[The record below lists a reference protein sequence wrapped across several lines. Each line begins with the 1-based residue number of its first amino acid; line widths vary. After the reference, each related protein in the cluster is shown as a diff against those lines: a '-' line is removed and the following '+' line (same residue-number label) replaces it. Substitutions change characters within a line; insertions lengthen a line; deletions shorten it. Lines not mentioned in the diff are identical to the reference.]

1 MVRPYLRMALLVVAA
16 LTTVACSKS
25 TEDSGAAASA
35 TAAGP
40 AVVYVR
46 TEAVE
51 GGDARAVSLR
61 FAGIVRASQR
71 ATLTFQLSGTL
82 TERKV
87 ELGQTVKAGDVLA
100 RIYSPALEPA
110 RDSASARLDEL
121 TTNYQQSQRE
131 WQRASSLRERG
142 VVSEQALEQIAAR
155 RDGLKASV
163 ATARALLAEASKM
176 LEENTLKA
184 PFSGR
189 VEALLVEQ
197 DEFVAAGQPVM
208 RISSPQGREVE
219 VRVPVYLLDHVSLGA
234 SLPVWSV
241 QDRSQA
247 PVQGSVVEIAQ
258 AGAIRG
264 ELQPLL
270 VNLPANSLNAGVP
283 VEVGITPQTIAALT
297 VPLLAVIRDVNAT
310 ASSAFNPLSSS
321 SSNSIPLA
329 SPSSS
334 AIASSSTSV
343 FLVRDGVARRTPVTV
358 LRILGERVAISAE
371 GLVAGDQVVYAG
383 MTKLADGD
391 TVIEAA
397 HAVRT
402 QPVEG

>member
-1 MVRPYLRMALLVVAA
+1 MVRPYLRMALLVVGV
-16 LTTVACSKS
+16 LTAVACSKS
-25 TEDSGAAASA
+25 TDEAVSTT

-40 AVVYVR
+40 GIVHVR
-46 TEAVE
+46 TAAVE

-82 TERKV
+82 TERNV

-110 RDSASARLDEL
+110 RDSASARLDEM
-121 TTNYQQSQRE
+121 TTNYEQSQRE

-155 RDGLKASV
+155 RDSLKASV
-163 ATARALLAEASKM
+163 ATARASLAEASKM

-184 PFSGR
+184 PFAGR

-208 RISSPQGREVE
+208 RLSSPKGREVE

-234 SLPVWSV
+234 ILPVWSV

-270 VNLPANSLNAGVP
+270 VNLPADTLNAGVP

-297 VPLLAVIRDVNAT
+297 VPLLAVIRDVSTAASPAFSAT
-310 ASSAFNPLSSS
+310 SGSSAG
-321 SSNSIPLA
+321 A
-329 SPSSS
+329 
-334 AIASSSTSV
+334 STSV
-343 FLVRDGVARRTPVTV
+343 FLVRDGIARRTPVTV
-358 LRILGERVAISAE
+358 LRILGERVAIHAE
-371 GLVAGDQVVYAG
+371 SLVAGDQVVYAG

-397 HAVRT
+397 QVVRT

>member
-1 MVRPYLRMALLVVAA
+1 MVRPYLRMALLVIAA
-16 LTTVACSKS
+16 LTVVACSKS
-25 TEDSGAAASA
+25 ADQTATAV

-40 AVVYVR
+40 EAVHVR
-46 TEAVE
+46 TAAVE
-51 GGDARAVSLR
+51 GGDAREVSLR

-87 ELGQTVKAGDVLA
+87 ELGQTVQAGDVLA

-131 WQRASSLRERG
+131 WQRASSLSERG
-142 VVSEQALEQIAAR
+142 VLSEQALEQIAAR
-155 RDGLKASV
+155 RDGLRASV
-163 ATARALLAEASKM
+163 ATARASLAEASKM

-208 RISSPQGREVE
+208 RISSPKGREVE

-241 QDRSQA
+241 QDRSQG

-270 VNLPANSLNAGVP
+270 VNLPANTLNAGVP

-297 VPLLAVIRDVNAT
+297 VPLLAVIRDVNAAT
-310 ASSAFNPLSSS
+310 SLSSNT
-321 SSNSIPLA
+321 SSNTSLSLLSSPNA
-329 SPSSS
+329 S
-334 AIASSSTSV
+334 AGTNSSTSV

-358 LRILGERVAISAE
+358 LRILGERVAIYSE
-371 GLVAGDQVVYAG
+371 SLVAGDQVVYAG
-383 MTKLADGD
+383 MTKLVDGD

-397 HAVRT
+397 QALRT

>member
-1 MVRPYLRMALLVVAA
+1 MVRPYLRMALLVMAA
-16 LTTVACSKS
+16 LMAVACSKP
-25 TEDSGAAASA
+25 TDQTA
-35 TAAGP
+35 TKNAAAGP
-40 AVVYVR
+40 AAVHVR
-46 TEAVE
+46 TAAVE
-51 GGDARAVSLR
+51 GGDARAMSLR

-87 ELGQTVKAGDVLA
+87 ELGQTVEAGDVLA

-131 WQRASSLRERG
+131 WQRARSLRERG

-163 ATARALLAEASKM
+163 ATARASLVEASKL

-208 RISSPQGREVE
+208 RLSSPKGREVE
-219 VRVPVYLLDHVSLGA
+219 LRVPVYLLDHVSLGA

-241 QDRSQA
+241 QDRSQG
-247 PVQGSVVEIAQ
+247 PVQGSIVEIAQ
-258 AGAIRG
+258 AGAVRG

-270 VNLPANSLNAGVP
+270 VNLPANTLNAGVP
-283 VEVGITPQTIAALT
+283 VEVGITPQTTAALT
-297 VPLLAVIRDVNAT
+297 VPLLAVILDVNAVGNSAVGG
-310 ASSAFNPLSSS
+310 ASSTDSLS
-321 SSNSIPLA
+321 ITGLGQ
-329 SPSSS
+329 SP
-334 AIASSSTSV
+334 STSV
-343 FLVRDGVARRTPVTV
+343 FLVRDGVALRTPVTV
-358 LRILGERVAISAE
+358 LRILGERVAIRSE
-371 GLVAGDQVVYAG
+371 SLVAGDQVVYAG
-383 MTKLADGD
+383 MTKLVDGD

-397 HAVRT
+397 KAVRT

>member
-16 LTTVACSKS
+16 LTAVACSKAA
-25 TEDSGAAASA
+25 ENSGAAASA
-35 TAAGP
+35 AVSGP
-40 AVVYVR
+40 AAVHVR
-46 TEAVE
+46 TAAVE

-82 TERKV
+82 IERKV
-87 ELGQTVKAGDVLA
+87 ELGQAVAVGDVLA
-100 RIYSPALEPA
+100 RIYSPTLEPA
-110 RDSASARLDEL
+110 RDFASARLDEL

-142 VVSEQALEQIAAR
+142 VVSEQALEQIVAR

-163 ATARALLAEASKM
+163 ATARAALAEASKM

-184 PFSGR
+184 PFAGR

-208 RISSPQGREVE
+208 RLSSPKGREVE
-219 VRVPVYLLDHVSLGA
+219 VRVPVYMLNHVSLGA
-234 SLPVWSV
+234 ELPVWSV

-247 PVQGSVVEIAQ
+247 PVQGTVVEIAQ

-270 VNLPANSLNAGVP
+270 VNLPANTLNAGVP

-297 VPLLAVIRDVNAT
+297 VPLLAVIRDVNAAT
-310 ASSAFNPLSSS
+310 SLSSNT
-321 SSNSIPLA
+321 SSNTSLSLLSSPNA
-329 SPSSS
+329 S
-334 AIASSSTSV
+334 AGTNSSTSV

-358 LRILGERVAISAE
+358 LRILGERVAIYSE
-371 GLVAGDQVVYAG
+371 SLVAGDQVVYAG
-383 MTKLADGD
+383 MTKLVDGD

-397 HAVRT
+397 QALRT

>member
-1 MVRPYLRMALLVVAA
+1 
-16 LTTVACSKS
+16 
-25 TEDSGAAASA
+25 
-35 TAAGP
+35 
-40 AVVYVR
+40 
-46 TEAVE
+46 
-51 GGDARAVSLR
+51 
-61 FAGIVRASQR
+61 VRASQR

-87 ELGQTVKAGDVLA
+87 ELGQAVEVGDVLA

-163 ATARALLAEASKM
+163 ATARAALAEASKM

-184 PFSGR
+184 PFAGR

-208 RISSPQGREVE
+208 RLSSPKGREVE
-219 VRVPVYLLDHVSLGA
+219 VRVPVYLLDHVSLDA
-234 SLPVWSV
+234 NLPVWSV
-241 QDRSQA
+241 QDRSRA
-247 PVQGSVVEIAQ
+247 PVQGRVIEIAQ
-258 AGAIRG
+258 AGAVRG

-270 VNLPANSLNAGVP
+270 VNLPANTLNVGMP
-283 VEVGITPQTIAALT
+283 VEVGITPQTTAALT
-297 VPLLAVIRDVNAT
+297 VPLLAVIRNVNAA
-310 ASSAFNPLSSS
+310 ASSASSPLSGS
-321 SSNSIPLA
+321 SSNVVPLPGPSASSI
-329 SPSSS
+329 
-334 AIASSSTSV
+334 SSTSV

-358 LRILGERVAISAE
+358 LRILGERAAIQAAS
-371 GLVAGDQVVYAG
+371 LVAGDQVVYAG

-397 HAVRT
+397 QAVRT

>member
-1 MVRPYLRMALLVVAA
+1 MVRPYLGTALLVVAA
-16 LTTVACSKS
+16 LTAVACSKS
-25 TEDSGAAASA
+25 TGETVTST
-35 TAAGP
+35 TAPSP
-40 AVVYVR
+40 AVVHVR
-46 TEAVE
+46 TAAVE

-82 TERKV
+82 TERRV
-87 ELGQTVKAGDVLA
+87 ELGQTVEVGDVLA

-163 ATARALLAEASKM
+163 ATARASLAEASKM

-197 DEFVAAGQPVM
+197 NEFVAAGQPVM
-208 RISSPQGREVE
+208 RISSPKGREVE
-219 VRVPVYLLDHVSLGA
+219 VRVPVYLLDYVSLGA

-247 PVQGSVVEIAQ
+247 PVQGSVIEIAQ

-270 VNLPANSLNAGVP
+270 VNLPANTLNAGMP
-283 VEVGITPQTIAALT
+283 VEVGITPQTTAALT
-297 VPLLAVIRDVNAT
+297 VPLLAVIRDVNAA
-310 ASSAFNPLSSS
+310 ASSAFSPLSSS
-321 SSNSIPLA
+321 SSNSIPG
-329 SPSSS
+329 PSS
-334 AIASSSTSV
+334 SSSTSV

-358 LRILGERVAISAE
+358 LRILGERAAIEAE
-371 GLVAGDQVVYAG
+371 SLVAGDQVVYAG

-397 HAVRT
+397 QAVRA

>member
-1 MVRPYLRMALLVVAA
+1 MVRPYLGTALLVVAA
-16 LTTVACSKS
+16 LTAVACSKS
-25 TEDSGAAASA
+25 TGETVTSTTASS
-35 TAAGP
+35 P
-40 AVVYVR
+40 AVVHVR
-46 TEAVE
+46 TAAVE

-82 TERKV
+82 TERRV
-87 ELGQTVKAGDVLA
+87 ELGQTVEVGDVLA

-163 ATARALLAEASKM
+163 ATARASLAEASKM

-197 DEFVAAGQPVM
+197 NEFVAAGQPVM
-208 RISSPQGREVE
+208 RISSPKGREVE
-219 VRVPVYLLDHVSLGA
+219 VRVPVYLLDYVSLGA

-247 PVQGSVVEIAQ
+247 PVQGSVIEIAQ

-270 VNLPANSLNAGVP
+270 VNLPANTLNAGMP
-283 VEVGITPQTIAALT
+283 VEVGITPQTTAALT
-297 VPLLAVIRDVNAT
+297 VPLLAVIRDVNAA
-310 ASSAFNPLSSS
+310 ASSAFSPLSSS
-321 SSNSIPLA
+321 SSNSIPG
-329 SPSSS
+329 P
-334 AIASSSTSV
+334 SSSTSV

-358 LRILGERVAISAE
+358 LRILGERAAIEAE
-371 GLVAGDQVVYAG
+371 SLVAGDQVVYAG

-397 HAVRT
+397 QAVRA

>member
-1 MVRPYLRMALLVVAA
+1 MVRPYLRMALLVIAA
-16 LTTVACSKS
+16 LTVVACSKS
-25 TEDSGAAASA
+25 ADQTATAT

-40 AVVYVR
+40 EAVHVR
-46 TEAVE
+46 TAAVE
-51 GGDARAVSLR
+51 GGDAREVSLR

-87 ELGQTVKAGDVLA
+87 ELGQTVQAGDVLA

-131 WQRASSLRERG
+131 WQRASSLSERG
-142 VVSEQALEQIAAR
+142 VLSEQALEQIAAR

-163 ATARALLAEASKM
+163 ATARASLAEASRM

-208 RISSPQGREVE
+208 RLSSPNGREVE

-241 QDRSQA
+241 QDRSQG

-270 VNLPANSLNAGVP
+270 VNLPANTLNVGVP
-283 VEVGITPQTIAALT
+283 VEVGITPQTTAALT
-297 VPLLAVIRDVNAT
+297 VPLLAVIRDVNAA
-310 ASSAFNPLSSS
+310 ASLSSNT
-321 SSNSIPLA
+321 SSNTSLSLLSSPNA
-329 SPSSS
+329 SPS
-334 AIASSSTSV
+334 ANSSTSV

-358 LRILGERVAISAE
+358 LRILGERVAIHSE
-371 GLVAGDQVVYAG
+371 SLVAGDQVVYAG
-383 MTKLADGD
+383 MTKLVDGD

-397 HAVRT
+397 QALRT

>member
-16 LTTVACSKS
+16 LTAVACSKS
-25 TEDSGAAASA
+25 SDDSVAANNAAAS
-35 TAAGP
+35 GP
-40 AVVYVR
+40 AVVHVR
-46 TEAVE
+46 TAAVE
-51 GGDARAVSLR
+51 GGDAREVSLR

-87 ELGQTVKAGDVLA
+87 ELGQTVKAGAVLA

-121 TTNYQQSQRE
+121 ITNYEQAERE
-131 WQRASSLRERG
+131 WQRARSLSERG
-142 VVSEQALEQIAAR
+142 VVSEQSLEQIAAR
-155 RDGLKASV
+155 RDGLKAGV
-163 ATARALLAEASKM
+163 ATARASLAEASKM

-184 PFSGR
+184 PFAGR

-208 RISSPQGREVE
+208 RLSSPKGREVE
-219 VRVPVYLLDHVSLGA
+219 VRVPVYMLNHVSLGA
-234 SLPVWSV
+234 ELPVWSV

-270 VNLPANSLNAGVP
+270 VNLPANTLNAGVP

-310 ASSAFNPLSSS
+310 ASSTFSPQASS
-321 SSNSIPLA
+321 SSNFIPLP
-329 SPSSS
+329 SPS
-334 AIASSSTSV
+334 ASSITSV

-358 LRILGERVAISAE
+358 LRILGERVAIQA
-371 GLVAGDQVVYAG
+371 
-383 MTKLADGD
+383 
-391 TVIEAA
+391 
-397 HAVRT
+397 
-402 QPVEG
+402 

>member
-1 MVRPYLRMALLVVAA
+1 MVRPYLGTALLVVAA
-16 LTTVACSKS
+16 LTAVACSKS
-25 TEDSGAAASA
+25 TGETVTST
-35 TAAGP
+35 TAPSP
-40 AVVYVR
+40 AVVHVR
-46 TEAVE
+46 TAAVE

-82 TERKV
+82 TERRV
-87 ELGQTVKAGDVLA
+87 ELGQTVEVGDVLA

-163 ATARALLAEASKM
+163 ATARASLAEASKM

-197 DEFVAAGQPVM
+197 NEFVAAGQPVM
-208 RISSPQGREVE
+208 RISSPKGREVE
-219 VRVPVYLLDHVSLGA
+219 VRVPVYLLDYVSLGA

-247 PVQGSVVEIAQ
+247 PVQGSVIEIAQ

-270 VNLPANSLNAGVP
+270 VNLPANTLNAGMP
-283 VEVGITPQTIAALT
+283 VEVGITPQTTAALT
-297 VPLLAVIRDVNAT
+297 VPLLAVIRDVNAA
-310 ASSAFNPLSSS
+310 ASSAFSPLSSS
-321 SSNSIPLA
+321 SSNSIPG
-329 SPSSS
+329 P
-334 AIASSSTSV
+334 SSSTSV

-358 LRILGERVAISAE
+358 LRILGERAAIEAE
-371 GLVAGDQVVYAG
+371 SLVAGDQVVYAG

-397 HAVRT
+397 QAARA

>member
-1 MVRPYLRMALLVVAA
+1 MVRPYLRMALLVIAA
-16 LTTVACSKS
+16 LTVVACSKS
-25 TEDSGAAASA
+25 ADQTATAV

-40 AVVYVR
+40 EAVHVR
-46 TEAVE
+46 TAAVE
-51 GGDARAVSLR
+51 GGDAREVSLR

-87 ELGQTVKAGDVLA
+87 ELGQTVQAGDVLA

-131 WQRASSLRERG
+131 WQRASSLSERG
-142 VVSEQALEQIAAR
+142 VLSEQALEQIAAR
-155 RDGLKASV
+155 RDGLRASV
-163 ATARALLAEASKM
+163 ATARASLAEASKM

-184 PFSGR
+184 PFAGR

-197 DEFVAAGQPVM
+197 NEFVAAGQPVM
-208 RISSPQGREVE
+208 RISSPKGREVE
-219 VRVPVYLLDHVSLGA
+219 VRVPVYLLDYVSLGA

-241 QDRSQA
+241 QDRSQG
-247 PVQGSVVEIAQ
+247 PVLGSVVEIAQ

-270 VNLPANSLNAGVP
+270 VNLPANTLNAGVP

-297 VPLLAVIRDVNAT
+297 VPLLAVIRDVNAAT
-310 ASSAFNPLSSS
+310 SLSSNT
-321 SSNSIPLA
+321 SSNTSLSLLSSPNA
-329 SPSSS
+329 S
-334 AIASSSTSV
+334 AGTNSSTSV

-358 LRILGERVAISAE
+358 LRILGERVAIYSE
-371 GLVAGDQVVYAG
+371 SLVAGDQVVYAG
-383 MTKLADGD
+383 MTKLVDGD

-397 HAVRT
+397 QALRT

>member
-16 LTTVACSKS
+16 LTAVACSKL
-25 TEDSGAAASA
+25 TDETATKK
-35 TAAGP
+35 TAAGS

-46 TEAVE
+46 TAAVE
-51 GGDARAVSLR
+51 GGDVRAVSLR

-87 ELGQTVKAGDVLA
+87 ELGQTVEAGDVLA

-163 ATARALLAEASKM
+163 ATARASLAEASKM

-208 RISSPQGREVE
+208 RISSPKGREVE

-270 VNLPANSLNAGVP
+270 VNLPANTLNAGVP
-283 VEVGITPQTIAALT
+283 VEVGITPQTTAALT
-297 VPLLAVIRDVNAT
+297 VPLLAVIRDVNAA
-310 ASSAFNPLSSS
+310 ASSAFDTTS
-321 SSNSIPLA
+321 SSNST
-329 SPSSS
+329 PSSS
-334 AIASSSTSV
+334 ASSSTSV

-358 LRILGERVAISAE
+358 LRILGERVAIQAE
-371 GLVAGDQVVYAG
+371 SLVAGDQVVYAG

-397 HAVRT
+397 QAVRS

>member
-1 MVRPYLRMALLVVAA
+1 MVRPYLGTALLVVAA
-16 LTTVACSKS
+16 LTAVACSKS
-25 TEDSGAAASA
+25 SEDSGAPASA
-35 TAAGP
+35 TASDP
-40 AVVYVR
+40 AVVHVR
-46 TEAVE
+46 TAAVE

-82 TERKV
+82 TERRV
-87 ELGQTVKAGDVLA
+87 ELGQTVEVGDVLA

-163 ATARALLAEASKM
+163 ATARASLAEASKM

-197 DEFVAAGQPVM
+197 NEFVAAGQPVM
-208 RISSPQGREVE
+208 RISSPKGREVE
-219 VRVPVYLLDHVSLGA
+219 VRVPVYLLDYVSLGA

-247 PVQGSVVEIAQ
+247 PVQGSVIEIAQ

-270 VNLPANSLNAGVP
+270 VNLPANTLNAGMP
-283 VEVGITPQTIAALT
+283 VEVGITPQTTVALT
-297 VPLLAVIRDVNAT
+297 VPLLAVIRDVNAA
-310 ASSAFNPLSSS
+310 ASSAFSSLSSS
-321 SSNSIPLA
+321 SSNSIPG
-329 SPSSS
+329 P
-334 AIASSSTSV
+334 SSSTSV

-358 LRILGERVAISAE
+358 LRILGERAAIEAE
-371 GLVAGDQVVYAG
+371 SLVAGDQVVYAG

-397 HAVRT
+397 QAVRA

>member
-1 MVRPYLRMALLVVAA
+1 MVRPYLGTALLVVAA
-16 LTTVACSKS
+16 LTAVACSKS
-25 TEDSGAAASA
+25 TGETVTSTTASS
-35 TAAGP
+35 P
-40 AVVYVR
+40 AVVHVR
-46 TEAVE
+46 TAAVE

-82 TERKV
+82 TELRV
-87 ELGQTVKAGDVLA
+87 ELGQTVEVGDVLA

-163 ATARALLAEASKM
+163 ATARASLAEASKM

-197 DEFVAAGQPVM
+197 NEFVAAGQPVM
-208 RISSPQGREVE
+208 RISSPKGREVE
-219 VRVPVYLLDHVSLGA
+219 VRVPVYLLDYVSLGA

-247 PVQGSVVEIAQ
+247 PVQGSVIEIAQ

-270 VNLPANSLNAGVP
+270 VNLPANTLNAGMP
-283 VEVGITPQTIAALT
+283 VEVGITPQTTAALT
-297 VPLLAVIRDVNAT
+297 VPLLAVIRDVNAA
-310 ASSAFNPLSSS
+310 ASSSFSPLSSS
-321 SSNSIPLA
+321 SSNSIPG
-329 SPSSS
+329 PSS
-334 AIASSSTSV
+334 SSSTSV

-358 LRILGERVAISAE
+358 LRILGERAAIEAE
-371 GLVAGDQVVYAG
+371 SLVAGDQVVYAG

-397 HAVRT
+397 QAVRA

>member
-1 MVRPYLRMALLVVAA
+1 
-16 LTTVACSKS
+16 
-25 TEDSGAAASA
+25 
-35 TAAGP
+35 
-40 AVVYVR
+40 VR
-46 TEAVE
+46 TAAVE

-87 ELGQTVKAGDVLA
+87 ELGQAVEVGDVLA
-100 RIYSPALEPA
+100 RIYSPTLEPA

-163 ATARALLAEASKM
+163 ATARAALAEASKM
-176 LEENTLKA
+176 LDENTLKA
-184 PFSGR
+184 PFAGR

-208 RISSPQGREVE
+208 RLSSPKGREVE

-241 QDRSQA
+241 QDRRQA
-247 PVQGSVVEIAQ
+247 PVQGRVIEIAQ

-270 VNLPANSLNAGVP
+270 VGLPANTLDAGMP
-283 VEVGITPQTIAALT
+283 VEVGITPQTTAALT
-297 VPLLAVIRDVNAT
+297 VPLLAVIRNVNAA
-310 ASSAFNPLSSS
+310 ASSASSPLSGSS
-321 SSNSIPLA
+321 SDSVPLL
-329 SPSSS
+329 SPGP
-334 AIASSSTSV
+334 SSSTSV

-358 LRILGERVAISAE
+358 LRILGERAAIQAE
-371 GLVAGDQVVYAG
+371 SLVAGDQVVYAG

-391 TVIEAA
+391 IVIEAA
-397 HAVRT
+397 QAART

>member
-1 MVRPYLRMALLVVAA
+1 MVRPYLRMALLVIAA
-16 LTTVACSKS
+16 LTAVACSKS
-25 TEDSGAAASA
+25 TDQ
-35 TAAGP
+35 TVTKTTDAGP
-40 AVVYVR
+40 MAVHVR
-46 TEAVE
+46 TAAVE
-51 GGDARAVSLR
+51 GGDAREVSLR

-87 ELGQTVKAGDVLA
+87 ELGQTVQAGDVLA

-131 WQRASSLRERG
+131 WQRASSLSERG
-142 VVSEQALEQIAAR
+142 VLSEQALEQIAAR

-163 ATARALLAEASKM
+163 ATARASLAEASKM

-208 RISSPQGREVE
+208 RLSSPNGREVE

-241 QDRSQA
+241 QDRSQG

-270 VNLPANSLNAGVP
+270 VNLPANTLNAGVP
-283 VEVGITPQTIAALT
+283 VEVGITPQTTAALT
-297 VPLLAVIRDVNAT
+297 VPLLAVIRDVNAA
-310 ASSAFNPLSSS
+310 ASPAFDTT
-321 SSNSIPLA
+321 SNSNSTPN
-329 SPSSS
+329 SG
-334 AIASSSTSV
+334 ASSSTSV

-358 LRILGERVAISAE
+358 LRILGERVAIHSE
-371 GLVAGDQVVYAG
+371 SLVAGDQVVYAG
-383 MTKLADGD
+383 MTKLVDGD

-397 HAVRT
+397 QALRT

>member
-1 MVRPYLRMALLVVAA
+1 MVRPYLGTALLVVAA
-16 LTTVACSKS
+16 LTAVACSKS
-25 TEDSGAAASA
+25 TGETVTST
-35 TAAGP
+35 TAPSP
-40 AVVYVR
+40 AVVHVR
-46 TEAVE
+46 TAAVE

-82 TERKV
+82 TERRV
-87 ELGQTVKAGDVLA
+87 ELGQTVEVGDVLA

-163 ATARALLAEASKM
+163 ATARASLAEASKM

-197 DEFVAAGQPVM
+197 NEFVAAGQPVM
-208 RISSPQGREVE
+208 RISSPKGREVE
-219 VRVPVYLLDHVSLGA
+219 VRVPVYLLDYVSLGV

-247 PVQGSVVEIAQ
+247 PVQGSVIEIAQ

-270 VNLPANSLNAGVP
+270 VNLPANTLNAGMP
-283 VEVGITPQTIAALT
+283 VEVGITPQTTAALT
-297 VPLLAVIRDVNAT
+297 VPLLAVIRDVNAA
-310 ASSAFNPLSSS
+310 ASSAFSPLSSS
-321 SSNSIPLA
+321 SSNSIPG
-329 SPSSS
+329 PSS
-334 AIASSSTSV
+334 SSSTSV

-358 LRILGERVAISAE
+358 LRILGERAAIEAE
-371 GLVAGDQVVYAG
+371 SLVAGDQVVYAG

-397 HAVRT
+397 QAVRA

>member
-16 LTTVACSKS
+16 LTAVACSKS
-25 TEDSGAAASA
+25 SEDSGAATSA
-35 TAAGP
+35 AAAGP

-46 TEAVE
+46 TAAVE

-87 ELGQTVKAGDVLA
+87 ALGQAVEVGDVLA

-163 ATARALLAEASKM
+163 ATARAFLAEASKM
-176 LEENTLKA
+176 LQENTLKA
-184 PFSGR
+184 PFAGR

-208 RISSPQGREVE
+208 RLSSPKGREVE
-219 VRVPVYLLDHVSLGA
+219 VRVPVYMLNHVSLGA
-234 SLPVWSV
+234 ELPVWPV

-247 PVQGSVVEIAQ
+247 PVQGSVIEIAQ

-270 VNLPANSLNAGVP
+270 VNLPANTLNAGMP
-283 VEVGITPQTIAALT
+283 VEVGITPQTTAALT
-297 VPLLAVIRDVNAT
+297 VPLLAVIRNLNAA
-310 ASSAFNPLSSS
+310 ASSAFSPLSSS
-321 SSNSIPLA
+321 SSNSIP
-329 SPSSS
+329 SPN
-334 AIASSSTSV
+334 ASSSTSV

-358 LRILGERVAISAE
+358 LRILGERAAIQAE
-371 GLVAGDQVVYAG
+371 SLLAGDQVVYAG

-397 HAVRT
+397 QAVRT

>member
-1 MVRPYLRMALLVVAA
+1 MVRPYLGTALLVVAA
-16 LTTVACSKS
+16 LTAVACSKS
-25 TEDSGAAASA
+25 TGETVTSTTASS
-35 TAAGP
+35 P
-40 AVVYVR
+40 AVVHVR
-46 TEAVE
+46 TAAVE

-82 TERKV
+82 TERRV
-87 ELGQTVKAGDVLA
+87 ELGQTVEVGDVLA

-163 ATARALLAEASKM
+163 ATARASLAEASKM

-197 DEFVAAGQPVM
+197 NEFVAAGQPVM
-208 RISSPQGREVE
+208 RISSPKGREVE
-219 VRVPVYLLDHVSLGA
+219 VRVPVYLLDYVSLGA

-247 PVQGSVVEIAQ
+247 PVQGSVIEIAQ

-270 VNLPANSLNAGVP
+270 VNLPANTLNAGMP
-283 VEVGITPQTIAALT
+283 VEVGITPQTTAALT
-297 VPLLAVIRDVNAT
+297 VPLLAVIRDVNAA
-310 ASSAFNPLSSS
+310 ASSAFSPLSSS
-321 SSNSIPLA
+321 SSNSIPG
-329 SPSSS
+329 PSS
-334 AIASSSTSV
+334 SSSTSV

-358 LRILGERVAISAE
+358 LRILGERAAIEAE
-371 GLVAGDQVVYAG
+371 SLVAGDQVVYAG

-397 HAVRT
+397 QAVRA

>member
-1 MVRPYLRMALLVVAA
+1 MVRLYLRMALLVIGA
-16 LTTVACSKS
+16 LTAVACSES
-25 TEDSGAAASA
+25 TDEIVATTT

-40 AVVYVR
+40 AVVHVR
-46 TEAVE
+46 TAAVE

-82 TERKV
+82 TERNV
-87 ELGQTVKAGDVLA
+87 ELGQAVEAGEVLA
-100 RIYSPALEPA
+100 RIYSPALEPV
-110 RDSASARLDEL
+110 RDSARARLDEL
-121 TTNYQQSQRE
+121 TTNYQQAQRE

-155 RDGLKASV
+155 RDGLNASV
-163 ATARALLAEASKM
+163 ATARASLAEASKM

-197 DEFVAAGQPVM
+197 DEFVTAGQPVM
-208 RISSPQGREVE
+208 RLSSPKGREVE

-234 SLPVWSV
+234 SVPVWSV

-247 PVQGSVVEIAQ
+247 AVPGRVVEIAQ

-264 ELQPLL
+264 ELQSLL
-270 VNLPANSLNAGVP
+270 VSLPADTLNAGVP
-283 VEVGITPQTIAALT
+283 VEVGITPQTIAALS
-297 VPLLAVIRDVNAT
+297 VPLLAVIRDPGT
-310 ASSAFNPLSSS
+310 AVSSAFGTT
-321 SSNSIPLA
+321 SITPNQNTGL
-329 SPSSS
+329 
-334 AIASSSTSV
+334 STSV

-358 LRILGERVAISAE
+358 LRILGERVAISADS
-371 GLVAGDQVVYAG
+371 LMAGDRVVYAG
-383 MTKLADGD
+383 MTKLVDGD

-397 HAVRT
+397 HVVRT

>member
-16 LTTVACSKS
+16 LTAVACSKS
-25 TEDSGAAASA
+25 SDDSVAANNAAAS
-35 TAAGP
+35 GP
-40 AVVYVR
+40 AVVHVR
-46 TEAVE
+46 TAAVE
-51 GGDARAVSLR
+51 GGDAREVSLR

-87 ELGQTVKAGDVLA
+87 ELGQTVKAGAVLA

-110 RDSASARLDEL
+110 RDSAIARLDEL
-121 TTNYQQSQRE
+121 ITNYEQAERE
-131 WQRASSLRERG
+131 WQRARSLSERG
-142 VVSEQALEQIAAR
+142 VVSEQSLEQIAAR
-155 RDGLKASV
+155 RDGLKAGV
-163 ATARALLAEASKM
+163 ATARASLAEASKM

-184 PFSGR
+184 PFAGR

-208 RISSPQGREVE
+208 RLSSPKGREVE
-219 VRVPVYLLDHVSLGA
+219 VRVPVYMLNHVSLGA
-234 SLPVWSV
+234 ELPVWSV

-270 VNLPANSLNAGVP
+270 VNLPANTLNAGVP

-310 ASSAFNPLSSS
+310 ASSTFSPQASS
-321 SSNSIPLA
+321 
-329 SPSSS
+329 
-334 AIASSSTSV
+334 SSSTSV

-391 TVIEAA
+391 TVIEVA

>member
-1 MVRPYLRMALLVVAA
+1 
-16 LTTVACSKS
+16 
-25 TEDSGAAASA
+25 
-35 TAAGP
+35 
-40 AVVYVR
+40 VR
-46 TEAVE
+46 TAAVE

-87 ELGQTVKAGDVLA
+87 ELGQAVEVGDVLA
-100 RIYSPALEPA
+100 RIYSPTLEPA

-163 ATARALLAEASKM
+163 ATARAVLAEASKM
-176 LEENTLKA
+176 LDENTLKA
-184 PFSGR
+184 PFAGR

-208 RISSPQGREVE
+208 RLSSPKGREVE

-241 QDRSQA
+241 QDRRQA
-247 PVQGSVVEIAQ
+247 PVQGRVIEIAQ

-270 VNLPANSLNAGVP
+270 VGLPANTLDAGMP
-283 VEVGITPQTIAALT
+283 VEVGITPQTTAALT
-297 VPLLAVIRDVNAT
+297 VPLLAVIRNVNAA
-310 ASSAFNPLSSS
+310 ASSASSPLSGSS
-321 SSNSIPLA
+321 SDSVPLL
-329 SPSSS
+329 SPGP
-334 AIASSSTSV
+334 SSSTSV

-358 LRILGERVAISAE
+358 LRILGERAAIQAE
-371 GLVAGDQVVYAG
+371 SLVAGDQVVYAG

-391 TVIEAA
+391 IVIEAA
-397 HAVRT
+397 QAART

>member
-1 MVRPYLRMALLVVAA
+1 MVRLYLRMALLVVAV
-16 LTTVACSKS
+16 LTAVACSKAAK
-25 TEDSGAAASA
+25 DSGAASA
-35 TAAGP
+35 TAPGP
-40 AVVYVR
+40 AVVSVR
-46 TEAVE
+46 TAAVE

-87 ELGQTVKAGDVLA
+87 ELGQAVEVGDVLA
-100 RIYSPALEPA
+100 RIYSPTLEPA

-163 ATARALLAEASKM
+163 ATARAVLAEASKM
-176 LEENTLKA
+176 LDENTLKA
-184 PFSGR
+184 PFAGR

-208 RISSPQGREVE
+208 RLSSPKGREVE

-241 QDRSQA
+241 QDRRQA
-247 PVQGSVVEIAQ
+247 PVQGRVIEIAQ

-270 VNLPANSLNAGVP
+270 VGLPANTLDAGMP
-283 VEVGITPQTIAALT
+283 VEVGITPQTTAALT
-297 VPLLAVIRDVNAT
+297 VPLLAVIRNVNAA
-310 ASSAFNPLSSS
+310 ASSASSPLSGSS
-321 SSNSIPLA
+321 SDSVPLL
-329 SPSSS
+329 SPGP
-334 AIASSSTSV
+334 SSSTSV

-358 LRILGERVAISAE
+358 LRILGERAAIQAE
-371 GLVAGDQVVYAG
+371 SLVAGDQVVYAG

-391 TVIEAA
+391 IVIEAA
-397 HAVRT
+397 QAART

>member
-1 MVRPYLRMALLVVAA
+1 MVRPYLGTALLVVAA
-16 LTTVACSKS
+16 LTAVACSKS
-25 TEDSGAAASA
+25 TGETVTST
-35 TAAGP
+35 TAPSP
-40 AVVYVR
+40 AVVHVR
-46 TEAVE
+46 TAAVE

-82 TERKV
+82 TERRV
-87 ELGQTVKAGDVLA
+87 ELGQTVEVGDVLA

-163 ATARALLAEASKM
+163 ATARASLAEASKM

-197 DEFVAAGQPVM
+197 NEFVAAGQPVM
-208 RISSPQGREVE
+208 RISSPKGREVE
-219 VRVPVYLLDHVSLGA
+219 VRVPVYLLDYVSLGV

-247 PVQGSVVEIAQ
+247 PVQGSVIEIAQ

-270 VNLPANSLNAGVP
+270 VNLPANTLNAGMP
-283 VEVGITPQTIAALT
+283 VEVGITPQTTAALT
-297 VPLLAVIRDVNAT
+297 VPLLAVIRDVNAA
-310 ASSAFNPLSSS
+310 ASSAFSPLSSS
-321 SSNSIPLA
+321 SSNSIPG
-329 SPSSS
+329 P
-334 AIASSSTSV
+334 SSSTSV

-358 LRILGERVAISAE
+358 LRILGERAAIEAE
-371 GLVAGDQVVYAG
+371 SLVAGDQVVYAG

-397 HAVRT
+397 QAVRA

>member
-1 MVRPYLRMALLVVAA
+1 MVRPYLGTALLVVAA
-16 LTTVACSKS
+16 LTAVACSKS
-25 TEDSGAAASA
+25 SEDSGAPASA
-35 TAAGP
+35 TASDP
-40 AVVYVR
+40 AVVHVR
-46 TEAVE
+46 TAAVE

-82 TERKV
+82 TERRV
-87 ELGQTVKAGDVLA
+87 ELGQTVEVGDVLA

-163 ATARALLAEASKM
+163 ATARASLAEASKM

-197 DEFVAAGQPVM
+197 NEFVAAGQPVM
-208 RISSPQGREVE
+208 RISSPKGREVE
-219 VRVPVYLLDHVSLGA
+219 VRVPVYLLDYVSLGA

-247 PVQGSVVEIAQ
+247 PVQGSVIEIAQ

-270 VNLPANSLNAGVP
+270 VNLPANTLNAGMP
-283 VEVGITPQTIAALT
+283 VEVGITPQTTVALT
-297 VPLLAVIRDVNAT
+297 VPLLAVIRDVNAA
-310 ASSAFNPLSSS
+310 ASSAFSSLSSS
-321 SSNSIPLA
+321 SSNSISGP
-329 SPSSS
+329 
-334 AIASSSTSV
+334 SSSTSV

-358 LRILGERVAISAE
+358 LRILGERAAIEAE
-371 GLVAGDQVVYAG
+371 SLVAGDQVVYAG

-397 HAVRT
+397 QAVRA

>member
-1 MVRPYLRMALLVVAA
+1 MVRPYLRMALLVMAA
-16 LTTVACSKS
+16 LMAVACSKP
-25 TEDSGAAASA
+25 TDQTATKNAVAGTGA
-35 TAAGP
+35 
-40 AVVYVR
+40 VHVR
-46 TEAVE
+46 TAAVE

-87 ELGQTVKAGDVLA
+87 ELGQTVEAGDVLA

-131 WQRASSLRERG
+131 WQRARSLRERG

-163 ATARALLAEASKM
+163 ATARALLVEASKL

-208 RISSPQGREVE
+208 RLSSPKGREVE
-219 VRVPVYLLDHVSLGA
+219 VRVPVYLLDHVSLGE

-241 QDRSQA
+241 QDRSQG
-247 PVQGSVVEIAQ
+247 PVQGSIVEIAQ
-258 AGAIRG
+258 AGAVRG

-270 VNLPANSLNAGVP
+270 VNLPANTLNAGVP
-283 VEVGITPQTIAALT
+283 VEVGITPQTTAALT
-297 VPLLAVIRDVNAT
+297 VPLLAVILDVNAVGN
-310 ASSAFNPLSSS
+310 SAVGGTSGTDSLSITGLSTG
-321 SSNSIPLA
+321 LGK
-329 SPSSS
+329 SP
-334 AIASSSTSV
+334 STSV
-343 FLVRDGVARRTPVTV
+343 FVVRDGVALRTPVTV
-358 LRILGERVAISAE
+358 LRILGERVAIHSE
-371 GLVAGDQVVYAG
+371 SLVAGDQVVYAG
-383 MTKLADGD
+383 MTKLVDGD

-397 HAVRT
+397 QALRS
-402 QPVEG
+402 QPAEG

>member
-16 LTTVACSKS
+16 LTAVACSKAS
-25 TEDSGAAASA
+25 DDSVAANNAAAS
-35 TAAGP
+35 GS
-40 AVVYVR
+40 AVVHVR
-46 TEAVE
+46 TAAVE
-51 GGDARAVSLR
+51 GGDAREVSLR

-87 ELGQTVKAGDVLA
+87 ELGQTVQAGDVLA

-121 TTNYQQSQRE
+121 TTNYEQAERE
-131 WQRASSLRERG
+131 WQRSRSLSERG

-163 ATARALLAEASKM
+163 ATARASLAEASKM

-184 PFSGR
+184 PFAGR

-197 DEFVAAGQPVM
+197 DEFVAAAQPVM
-208 RISSPQGREVE
+208 RLSSPKGREVE
-219 VRVPVYLLDHVSLGA
+219 VRVPVYMLNHVSLGA
-234 SLPVWSV
+234 ELPVWSV

-247 PVQGSVVEIAQ
+247 PVQGTVVEIAQ

-270 VNLPANSLNAGVP
+270 VNLPANTLNAGVP
-283 VEVGITPQTIAALT
+283 VEVGITPQTTAALT
-297 VPLLAVIRDVNAT
+297 VPLLAVIRDVNA
-310 ASSAFNPLSSS
+310 A
-321 SSNSIPLA
+321 A
-329 SPSSS
+329 SPAFDTISSPNS
-334 AIASSSTSV
+334 TPNSGASSSTSV
-343 FLVRDGVARRTPVTV
+343 FLVRDGVALRTPVTV
-358 LRILGERVAISAE
+358 LRILGERVAIQAE
-371 GLVAGDQVVYAG
+371 SLVAGDQVVYAG
-383 MTKLADGD
+383 MTKLVDGD

-397 HAVRT
+397 QAVRT

>member
-1 MVRPYLRMALLVVAA
+1 MR
-16 LTTVACSKS
+16 
-25 TEDSGAAASA
+25 
-35 TAAGP
+35 TA
-40 AVVYVR
+40 
-46 TEAVE
+46 AVE

-87 ELGQTVKAGDVLA
+87 ELGQTVEVGDVLA

-163 ATARALLAEASKM
+163 ATARASLAEASKM

-184 PFSGR
+184 PFAGR

-208 RISSPQGREVE
+208 RISSPKGREVE

-247 PVQGSVVEIAQ
+247 PVQGSVIEIAQ

-270 VNLPANSLNAGVP
+270 VNLPANTLNAGMP
-283 VEVGITPQTIAALT
+283 VEVGITPQTTAALT
-297 VPLLAVIRDVNAT
+297 VPLLAVIRDVNAA
-310 ASSAFNPLSSS
+310 ASSAFSPLPSS
-321 SSNSIPLA
+321 SSNSIPG
-329 SPSSS
+329 P
-334 AIASSSTSV
+334 SSSTSV

-358 LRILGERVAISAE
+358 LRILGERAAIQSE
-371 GLVAGDQVVYAG
+371 SLVAGDQVVYAG

-397 HAVRT
+397 QAVRT

>member
-1 MVRPYLRMALLVVAA
+1 MVRPYLGTALLVVAA
-16 LTTVACSKS
+16 LTAVACSKS
-25 TEDSGAAASA
+25 TGETVTST
-35 TAAGP
+35 TAP
-40 AVVYVR
+40 SPPVVHVR
-46 TEAVE
+46 TAAVE

-82 TERKV
+82 TERRV
-87 ELGQTVKAGDVLA
+87 ELGQTVEVGDVLA

-163 ATARALLAEASKM
+163 ATARASLAEASKM

-197 DEFVAAGQPVM
+197 NEFVAAGQPVM
-208 RISSPQGREVE
+208 RISSPKGREVE
-219 VRVPVYLLDHVSLGA
+219 VRVPVYLLDYVSLGA

-247 PVQGSVVEIAQ
+247 PVQGSVIEIAQ

-270 VNLPANSLNAGVP
+270 VNLPANTLNAGMP
-283 VEVGITPQTIAALT
+283 VEVGITPQTTAALT
-297 VPLLAVIRDVNAT
+297 VPLLAVIRDVNAA
-310 ASSAFNPLSSS
+310 ASSAFSPLSSS
-321 SSNSIPLA
+321 SSNSIPG
-329 SPSSS
+329 PSS
-334 AIASSSTSV
+334 SSSTSV

-358 LRILGERVAISAE
+358 LRILGERAAIEAE
-371 GLVAGDQVVYAG
+371 SLVAGDQVVYAG

-397 HAVRT
+397 QAVRA

>member
-1 MVRPYLRMALLVVAA
+1 MVTPYLRMALLVVTA

-25 TEDSGAAASA
+25 TGETVTTTTAS
-35 TAAGP
+35 GP
-40 AVVYVR
+40 AVVHVR
-46 TEAVE
+46 TAAVE

-87 ELGQTVKAGDVLA
+87 ELGQTVEVGDVLA

-163 ATARALLAEASKM
+163 ATARASLAEASKM

-184 PFSGR
+184 PFAGR

-208 RISSPQGREVE
+208 RISSPKGREVE

-247 PVQGSVVEIAQ
+247 PVQGSVIEIAQ

-270 VNLPANSLNAGVP
+270 VNLPANTLNAGMP
-283 VEVGITPQTIAALT
+283 VEVGITPQTTAALT
-297 VPLLAVIRDVNAT
+297 VPLLAVIRDVNAA
-310 ASSAFNPLSSS
+310 ASSAFSPLPSS
-321 SSNSIPLA
+321 SSNSIPG
-329 SPSSS
+329 P
-334 AIASSSTSV
+334 SSSTSV

-358 LRILGERVAISAE
+358 LRILGERAAIQSE
-371 GLVAGDQVVYAG
+371 SLVAGDQVVYAG

-397 HAVRT
+397 QAVRT

>member
-1 MVRPYLRMALLVVAA
+1 MVRPYLGTALLVVAA
-16 LTTVACSKS
+16 LTAVACSKS
-25 TEDSGAAASA
+25 TGETVTST
-35 TAAGP
+35 TAPSP
-40 AVVYVR
+40 AVVHVR
-46 TEAVE
+46 TAAVE

-82 TERKV
+82 TERRV
-87 ELGQTVKAGDVLA
+87 ELGQTVEVGDVLA

-163 ATARALLAEASKM
+163 ATARASLAEASKM

-197 DEFVAAGQPVM
+197 NEFVAAGQPVM
-208 RISSPQGREVE
+208 RISSPKGREVE
-219 VRVPVYLLDHVSLGA
+219 VRVPVYLLDYVSLGA

-247 PVQGSVVEIAQ
+247 PVQGSVIEIAQ

-270 VNLPANSLNAGVP
+270 VNLPANTLNAGMP
-283 VEVGITPQTIAALT
+283 VEVGITPQTTAALT
-297 VPLLAVIRDVNAT
+297 VPLLAVIRDVNAA
-310 ASSAFNPLSSS
+310 ASSAFSPLSSS
-321 SSNSIPLA
+321 SSNSIPG
-329 SPSSS
+329 P
-334 AIASSSTSV
+334 SSSTSV

-358 LRILGERVAISAE
+358 LRILGERAAIEAE
-371 GLVAGDQVVYAG
+371 SLVAGDQVVYAG

-397 HAVRT
+397 QAVRA